1 MISEAFENI
10 EQSLTD
16 ILEWVANIDSVDD
29 FLTSSS
35 GMILLNAV
43 CMKLF
48 AVGEELKSID
58 KRTDKQ
64 LFPLY
69 PTVNWQE
76 AMKMRDVIAHH
87 YFEID
92 AEIVFSTLH
101 NDIQPLLQTIRQI
114 RIDMQN
120 IDSKKSSIE

>member
-1 MISEAFENI
+1 MYDKSLISDALENI
-10 EQSLTD
+10 EQSLSD
-16 ILEWVANIDSVDD
+16 IIDWTGTIHSADD

-35 GMILLNAV
+35 GMILLNAI

-58 KRTDKQ
+58 KRTNNQ

-69 PTVNWQE
+69 PSINWKE

-92 AEIVFSTLH
+92 AEVVFKTLQQ
-101 NDIQPLLQTIRQI
+101 DIQPLLQTIKQI
-114 RIDMQN
+114 KNDL
-120 IDSKKSSIE
+120 KL

>member
-1 MISEAFENI
+1 MYDKSLVLDALENI
-10 EQSLTD
+10 EQSLND
-16 ILEWVANIDSVDD
+16 ILEWTPMIRSVDD

-48 AVGEELKSID
+48 AVGEELKNID
-58 KRTDKQ
+58 KRTNKQ

-69 PTVNWQE
+69 SGINWKE

-92 AEIVFSTLH
+92 AEIVFSTLQ
-101 NDIQPLLQTIRQI
+101 NDIQPLLQTVWKIKNDLGSR
-114 RIDMQN
+114 N
-120 IDSKKSSIE
+120 I

>member
-1 MISEAFENI
+1 MYDKSLIIDALDNI
-10 EQSLTD
+10 EQSLND
-16 ILEWVANIDSVDD
+16 ILEWTENIHSIDD

-35 GMILLNAV
+35 GVILLNAV

-48 AVGEELKSID
+48 TIGEELKNIN

-69 PTVNWQE
+69 PTINWKE
-76 AMKMRDVIAHH
+76 AMKMRDIIAHH

-92 AEIVFSTLH
+92 IEVIFSTLQY
-101 NDIQPLLQTIRQI
+101 DIQPLLQTIKQI
-114 RIDMQN
+114 KTDLT
-120 IDSKKSSIE
+120 KELV

>member
-1 MISEAFENI
+1 MYDKSLIIDALENI
-10 EQSLTD
+10 EQALND
-16 ILEWVANIDSVDD
+16 ILEWTENIRSVDD

-43 CMKLF
+43 CLKLS
-48 AVGEELKSID
+48 AIGEELKNID

-69 PTVNWQE
+69 SAINWKE
-76 AMKMRDVIAHH
+76 AMKMRDVIVHH

-92 AEIVFSTLH
+92 VDVVFSTLQC
-101 NDIQPLLQTIRQI
+101 DIIPLLQTIKQ
-114 RIDMQN
+114 M
-120 IDSKKSSIE
+120 KIEIQ

>member
-1 MISEAFENI
+1 MYDKSLISNTLENL

-16 ILEWVANIDSVDD
+16 IIEWTEAIGSADD

-48 AVGEELKSID
+48 SVGEELKNID
-58 KRTDKQ
+58 RRTDKQ
-64 LFPLY
+64 LFLRY
-69 PTVNWQE
+69 PSINWKE

-92 AEIVFSTLH
+92 AEVVFKTLQQ
-101 NDIQPLLQTIRQI
+101 DVQPLLQTVKQI
-114 RIDMQN
+114 KIDL
-120 IDSKKSSIE
+120 EL